1 MYRMKKEKK
10 SVALK
15 KKKMQAGDEVSIDT
29 LTQESGAETVVSD
42 LEKETLD
49 EKRAR
54 NIREREQARRA
65 REQKELEEYKA
76 RRAREKKEEAE
87 NVASKEKE
95 AEPEDAQPEA
105 EDAQPEHDEQNEA
118 NELDDALAK
127 IDDDVKAG
135 KMSRRQARSARVK
148 LLMADM
154 SKGDMSKG
162 DMSKGDMSKGDM
174 SKEELFRWKQNIQRT
189 EHATGKRLVH
199 VRRRFN
205 KLL

>member
-1 MYRMKKEKK
+1 
-10 SVALK
+10 
-15 KKKMQAGDEVSIDT
+15 MQGGDEVSTDT

-49 EKRAR
+49 ETLDEKRAR
-54 NIREREQARRA
+54 HIRKREQARRA

-76 RRAREKKEEAE
+76 RRAREKKEETE

-95 AEPEDAQPEA
+95 GTEKAEPEDAQPE
-105 EDAQPEHDEQNEA
+105 QDEGDEGDEA

-154 SKGDMSKG
+154 SKGDMSK
-162 DMSKGDMSKGDM
+162 
-174 SKEELFRWKQNIQRT
+174 EELFRWKQNIQRT